1 MTKPCVIFDCHHPKH
16 YLALRQLG
24 SKCSENGVNVIWTAR
39 EKDVLVDLMRRDGN
53 FPFVMT
59 RAKQG
64 LLRLFGELVTYDFKL
79 LKLANKKKPA
89 VLMGN
94 SISIAHV
101 GKLLKIPSLLIND
114 DDAKANPQYPILGY
128 PFASRIITPDCL
140 KENYGKKHRFY
151 PGLHELA
158 YLHPKV
164 FHPDPEI
171 RSKLNVS
178 LDSKIF
184 LIRTVALA
192 ASHDVGEQ
200 GLSRETVEHL
210 VSVLSKKGVVF
221 ISSENELTGDLAAYR
236 FPLSS
241 SKLHDMLAECDLFI
255 GDSQTMA
262 AEAAIVGTPSIR
274 MNSFVNR
281 IAYLNEL
288 EDRFDLTYGYKPDQK
303 NEMLA
308 RVERIVND
316 TESKNIWRKKRDNM
330 LRFWQDPTDVFWDE
344 LCRFI

>member
-1 MTKPCVIFDCHHPKH
+1 MTKTSVIFDCHHPKH

-24 SKCSENGVNVIWTAR
+24 SWCSESGIKVIWTAR
-39 EKDVLVDLMRRDGN
+39 EKDVLVDLMRSDGN
-53 FPFVMT
+53 IPFVMT
-59 RAKQG
+59 RSKRG
-64 LLRLFGELVTYDFKL
+64 LLGLFGELVTYDFKL

-101 GKLLKIPSLLIND
+101 GKLLKIPALLIND
-114 DDAKANPQYPILGY
+114 DDAKANPQYPLLGY
-128 PFASRIITPDCL
+128 PFATRIITPDCL
-140 KENYGKKHRFY
+140 KENYGKKHRSY

-164 FHPDPEI
+164 FHPDPAI
-171 RSKLNVS
+171 RAKLNIPHGK
-178 LDSKIF
+178 KIF

-200 GLSRETVEHL
+200 GLSREIVEQL
-210 VSVLSKKGVVF
+210 VSFLSTKGVVF
-221 ISSENELTGDLAAYR
+221 ISSEIELTGGLAAYR
-236 FPLSS
+236 FPLPSS
-241 SKLHDMLAECDLFI
+241 MLHDMLAECDLFI

-281 IAYLNEL
+281 IAYLDEL
-288 EDRFDLTYGYKPDQK
+288 EDRFDLTYGYKPDQI

-308 RVERIVND
+308 RIELIVKD
-316 TESKNIWRKKRDNM
+316 SESKHAWRRKRDKM
-330 LRFWQDPTDVFWDE
+330 LRSWVDPTAVFWDE